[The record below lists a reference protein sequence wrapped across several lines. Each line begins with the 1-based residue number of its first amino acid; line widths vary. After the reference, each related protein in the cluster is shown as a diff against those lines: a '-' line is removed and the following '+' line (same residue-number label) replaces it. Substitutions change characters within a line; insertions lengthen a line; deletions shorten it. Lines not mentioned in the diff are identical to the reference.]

1 MSNPTAVSEK
11 ARWCM
16 NHFDDLFD
24 VLDPVLLGKAI
35 LPNLTP
41 IGIDMLYDV
50 MMEAEHDGY
59 IANAD
64 PDKSHWSYGG
74 SK

>member
-1 MSNPTAVSEK
+1 MSNPIAVSEK
-11 ARWCM
+11 ASWCM
-16 NHFDDLFD
+16 NNFDDLFD
-24 VLDPVLLGKAI
+24 ILDPVLLGKAV

-50 MMEAEHDGY
+50 MMEAEHEGY

>member
-11 ARWCM
+11 ASWCM